1 MSQHTTYSEDFSE
14 EMANPRPPTP
24 AIDLHQDTML
34 EFLIQ
39 IAERKWLIAK
49 ITGISIAIGLILC
62 FVLPVRYTAVT
73 RIMPPKQSQSMAAL
87 MVSQVGLGALSQ
99 AAGANLLSDPNSIY
113 IGMLKSRTIADQII
127 SKYQLQSVYK
137 SRDLTGAREKLKEFT
152 VIQSDPSTMI
162 SISVTDRD
170 RKRAAE
176 IANSYTEQLRALSRS
191 ISTTEATRRR
201 AFFEEQAGIQ
211 KEALVQAEAAFQQV
225 QQNKGLVHLDTQA
238 GMIIGNAAQLRGQI
252 AAKQVEL
259 QALRSY
265 STENNPDLQIAE
277 HELAGLREQVGQ
289 MEGRDRP
296 SGSSDLS
303 LKDVSK
309 AGMDYLRAQR
319 QVQFQQA
326 FFDVLQRQFEAAK
339 LDEAREAA
347 IIQVVE
353 PAIEPERKSSPKR
366 AVILLI
372 AAFIGL
378 FLGCLAALILRRF
391 ELEKMDP
398 EGSVA
403 LQRLKA
409 ALLARPGKF
418 VSL

>member
-1 MSQHTTYSEDFSE
+1 MPHHTIYTEEPSERLG
-14 EMANPRPPTP
+14 NPLPPAPT
-24 AIDLHQDTML
+24 IDLHQDTML

-49 ITGISIAIGLILC
+49 ITGVSIAIGLVLC

-73 RIMPPKQSQSMAAL
+73 RIMPPKQSPSMAAL

-99 AAGANLLSDPNSIY
+99 AAGANLLSDPNGIY

-127 SKYQLQSVYK
+127 LKFQLQSVYDSK
-137 SRDLTGAREKLKEFT
+137 DLTDARDKLKEFT
-152 VIQSDPSTMI
+152 AIQSDPSTMI

-170 RKRAAE
+170 RKRAAD
-176 IANSYTEQLRALSRS
+176 IANYYTDQLRALSRS
-191 ISTTEATRRR
+191 LSNTEASRRR
-201 AFFEEQAGIQ
+201 AFFEEQTGIQ

-252 AAKQVEL
+252 AAKQVQL

-277 HELAGLREQVGQ
+277 HELAGMREQLRQ
-289 MEGRDRP
+289 MEDQNQS
-296 SGSSDLS
+296 SGYADLS

-353 PAIEPERKSSPKR
+353 PAVEPERKSSPKR
-366 AVILLI
+366 GVILL
-372 AAFIGL
+372 ASAFIGL
-378 FLGCLAALILRRF
+378 FVGCLTALILRRF

-398 EGSVA
+398 EGSVS
-403 LQRLKA
+403 LQRLKS
-409 ALLARPGKF
+409 ALLVRPAK
-418 VSL
+418 SL